1 MLFVIYINDMPEV
14 VDKDSHVFL
23 FADDTKVFRQ
33 IKKMKIMSHN
43 YKNDIEKWWTVC
55 QLAAKIPSR

>member
-1 MLFVIYINDMPEV
+1 MPEV
-14 VDKDSHVFL
+14 VDKDSQVFL

-33 IKKMKIMSHN
+33 VKKNKMMSHN
-43 YKNDIEKWWTVC
+43 YKNDIEKRWTVW